1 MYLHYLW
8 YSSRCVDDSRKNI
21 KDLIYCLTLVVAN
34 DVNSNLFD
42 INYMVM
48 VIFQFCYSGMYA
60 PTRILLICEVSVHL
74 MKIYFCETNKKTT
87 CFITTEP
94 VKFKTWRQEDA
105 GTIYRNV
112 SSLNHSYFLCLSS
125 YNLKCHCTT
134 HNLIC
139 SHWFENHKSV
149 LQTLSFWNC
158 MF

>member
-1 MYLHYLW
+1 MAHHLNEKTLKLFYDMTFELSNDIEVFKTGHRYLDNCRLTSAKIVSRSWMEHFILYNSLVNRCVLYHTKSYRILYLHYLW

-74 MKIYFCETNKKTT
+74 MKIYFCETN
-87 CFITTEP
+87 
-94 VKFKTWRQEDA
+94 
-105 GTIYRNV
+105 
-112 SSLNHSYFLCLSS
+112 
-125 YNLKCHCTT
+125 
-134 HNLIC
+134 
-139 SHWFENHKSV
+139 
-149 LQTLSFWNC
+149 
-158 MF
+158 